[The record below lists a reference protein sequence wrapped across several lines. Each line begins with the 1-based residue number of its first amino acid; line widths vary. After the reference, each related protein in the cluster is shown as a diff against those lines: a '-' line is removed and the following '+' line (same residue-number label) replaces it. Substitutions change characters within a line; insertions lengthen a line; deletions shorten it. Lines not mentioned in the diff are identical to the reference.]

1 MCRNKRVPARVTY
14 MYAMYGHAVRNSVMH
29 RHVVPR
35 QVTRG
40 HVVHILVVHRL
51 VKRDAYARYA

>member
-1 MCRNKRVPARVTY
+1 MRRNKRVPTRVTY
-14 MYAMYGHAVRNSVMH
+14 RHAMYGHVVRNSVMH
-29 RHVVPR
+29 GHVVPR
-35 QVTRG
+35 QVTRR